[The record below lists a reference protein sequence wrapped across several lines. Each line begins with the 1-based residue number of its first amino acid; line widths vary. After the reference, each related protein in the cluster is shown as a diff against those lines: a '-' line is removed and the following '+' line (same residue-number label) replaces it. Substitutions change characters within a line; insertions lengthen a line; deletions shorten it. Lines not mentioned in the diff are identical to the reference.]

1 MPRPREQAV
10 EMGEPHLDGNHTD
23 DGTGRGIAL
32 IQRCCVIEAALLRRA
47 AQGGIYGRIALQGLL
62 KIGPMSQLRTGRAVA
77 GGVMRYHRAVARDH
91 VGAIHHEAAAD
102 DAQARQHRRRIV
114 GQKALRGSL
123 E

>member
-1 MPRPREQAV
+1 
-10 EMGEPHLDGNHTD
+10 
-23 DGTGRGIAL
+23 
-32 IQRCCVIEAALLRRA
+32 
-47 AQGGIYGRIALQGLL
+47 
-62 KIGPMSQLRTGRAVA
+62 MSQLRTGRAVTSC
-77 GGVMRYHRAVARDH
+77 VMRYHRAVARDH